1 MIEDGFGFAVGNS
14 TLSKLKVPAS
24 VAANNVTLV
33 LHLYSRYISTVSY
46 PTLRPLSFVVFKEGY
61 FANILQLSKVFITLL
76 IHK

>member
-14 TLSKLKVPAS
+14 TLSKLKVPES

-46 PTLRPLSFVVFKEGY
+46 PASTVFRS
-61 FANILQLSKVFITLL
+61 I
-76 IHK
+76 